1 MFIAFLRS
9 SHIAQGQNTDG
20 AGHNHSN
27 NRMHCGMWIYNLVVG
42 RMSRTTSAVVGSFV
56 SDESEVSEV
65 SKKKYDRNSISCLTG
80 GGKLQMTNP
89 TTPDLTPFQS
99 SVQGNR

>member
-1 MFIAFLRS
+1 MWLKSNFENCLITSNKNWFSECSIAFRL
-9 SHIAQGQNTDG
+9 
-20 AGHNHSN
+20 
-27 NRMHCGMWIYNLVVG
+27 VG